1 MQMVNQYLMITIASI
16 LRFGFD
22 FSFVISKVIGD
33 DSFEYACPT
42 LSTNSLLPEIVFN
55 TCECIFTHYLPI
67 FIILRIY
74 NLEEK
79 PAEIAK
85 SLLVTGENESV
96 LGMNY

>member
-1 MQMVNQYLMITIASI
+1 MVNQYLMITIASM

-22 FSFVISKVIGD
+22 ITYVISKVIGD
-33 DSFEYACPT
+33 ESFEYICPSIINT
-42 LSTNSLLPEIVFN
+42 SIISEIVFN

-79 PAEIAK
+79 PE
-85 SLLVTGENESV
+85 
-96 LGMNY
+96 